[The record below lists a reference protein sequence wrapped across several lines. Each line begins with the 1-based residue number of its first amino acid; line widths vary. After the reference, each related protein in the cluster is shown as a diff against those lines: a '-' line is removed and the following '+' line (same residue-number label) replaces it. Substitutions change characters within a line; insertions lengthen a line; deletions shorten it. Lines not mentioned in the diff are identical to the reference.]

1 MFAKQSDVWRDFFSA
16 MAETWKK
23 LKTSNLFSSFIVSSN
38 RNRSA
43 LVCELLCNNSLFVG
57 RLYEDKSLALCARDL
72 IFFTTDLQTV
82 NYYTTIHC

>member
-1 MFAKQSDVWRDFFSA
+1 
-16 MAETWKK
+16 MADSWKK

-43 LVCELLCNNSLFVG
+43 LARELFCNNSLFVG
-57 RLYEDKSLALCARDL
+57 QLYEDKSLALRARDL
-72 IFFTTDLQTV
+72 IFFTTDLQSV

>member
-1 MFAKQSDVWRDFFSA
+1 MIAKQSDVWRDFFSE
-16 MAETWKK
+16 MAESWKK

-43 LVCELLCNNSLFVG
+43 LLRELLCNNSLFVG
-57 RLYEDKSLALCARDL
+57 QLYKDKSLALRARDL

-82 NYYTTIHC
+82 NYYTTLHC